1 MEKPKKEKLD
11 KAARRALKK
20 ARKTGK
26 EHRPGRDRQWRE
38 RTEGEAEGAALS
50 FKRMVS
56 RHDRRQR
63 EVDLARELLRKQF
76 ETVGEAPPG
85 TIEGTV
91 IEIVPSV
98 CIVQPDA
105 GAAPA
110 GVRPEPVRCVLRGLL
125 KNLETKEANILA
137 VGDRVLFACL
147 PGGVAVVERVRPRRT
162 ILSRKYMEREHVVA
176 ANVDQLI
183 IVVSVA
189 APPIRPGLIDR
200 YLVAAEKGELTAVI
214 LVNKIDLAAD
224 DSRHDLLGAYPELG
238 YRVVYCSAETG
249 AGLDDVRDALR
260 SKTSILAGQSGVGK
274 SSILNALQP
283 GLKIRVGEVSRLTR
297 KGIHTTTTVK
307 LLSLDFGGYVV
318 DTPGIREFA
327 LWDVSADELPQY
339 FPEFREYLGTCRL
352 RGCTHTHEP
361 GCEVKLALEAG
372 RINRE
377 RYESYCRLFE
387 SLKR

>member
-38 RTEGEAEGAALS
+38 RTGGEAEGAVS

-76 ETVGEAPPG
+76 EVTGEAPPG

-91 IEIVPSV
+91 MEIVPSI

-105 GAAPA
+105 EAAPA

-125 KNLETKEANILA
+125 KSLETKEANILA
-137 VGDRVLFACL
+137 VGDRVLISRL
-147 PGGVAVVERVRPRRT
+147 PDGTAVVERVRPRRT
-162 ILSRKYMEREHVVA
+162 VLSRKYMEREHVVA

-200 YLVAAEKGELTAVI
+200 YLIAAEKGELAPVI
-214 LVNKIDLAAD
+214 LVNKIDLAED
-224 DSRHDLLGAYPELG
+224 DSHREVLAVYPELG

-249 AGLDDVRDALR
+249 AGLDDVRDVLR
-260 SKTSILAGQSGVGK
+260 AKTSILAGQSGVGK

-283 GLKIRVGEVSRLTR
+283 GLEIRVGEVSEVTR

-327 LWDVSADELPQY
+327 LWDISPAELPYY
-339 FPEFREYLGTCRL
+339 FPEFREHLGTCRL

-361 GCEVKLALEAG
+361 GCEVKLALEEG

-387 SLKR
+387 GTER